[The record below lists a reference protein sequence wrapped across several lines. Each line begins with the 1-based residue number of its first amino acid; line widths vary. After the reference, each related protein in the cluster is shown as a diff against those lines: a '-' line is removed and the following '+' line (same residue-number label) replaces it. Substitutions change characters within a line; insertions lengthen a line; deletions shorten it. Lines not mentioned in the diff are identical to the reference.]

1 MCPAIAYHPSIPLR
15 HQIQQVLRSSIEGG
29 DIAPDERLPTE
40 LAMVQRFGVSRAT
53 IRAALAALERDG
65 LIRRRQGSGTFVRP
79 ADSLRGAKVRITHPL
94 LGYEA
99 EVRLVKAETIPAP
112 GHVVEFLGVPR
123 GEPVMRFVRV
133 EMVGRRPLA
142 VVVNY
147 LGPALG
153 RRIRVRALRRYPML
167 ELLRKR
173 LHIEFGPM
181 RQTIEARLPDDELAS
196 LLEITLTQPV
206 LLLRL
211 QVADRA
217 GRPVE
222 ISDTFYRAD
231 RCRYEADV
239 SGLEPTTVTPGPAA
253 TRRESRPA
261 TPRRPRAPAHSRR
274 GSAGGGA

>member
-1 MCPAIAYHPSIPLR
+1 MRPAIAYHRSIPLR

-29 DIAPDERLPTE
+29 EIAPDEQLPTE
-40 LAMVQRFGVSRAT
+40 LALVQRFGVSRAT
-53 IRAALAALERDG
+53 IRAALATLERDG

-79 ADSLRGAKVRITHPL
+79 ADAPRGAKVEITHPL

-99 EVRLVKAETIPAP
+99 EIRLVKTETIPAP
-112 GHVVEFLGVPR
+112 GHVVDFLGVRR

-133 EMVGRRPLA
+133 EMIDGGPLA
-142 VVVNY
+142 VVVNF
-147 LGPALG
+147 LSLALG
-153 RRIRVRALRRYPML
+153 RRIQVRALRRHPIL
-167 ELLRKR
+167 ELLRDR
-173 LHIEFGPM
+173 LHIKFGTM

-231 RCRYEADV
+231 RCRYEADL
-239 SGLEPTTVTPGPAA
+239 SGLEPLSAKPRYMRGPV
-253 TRRESRPA
+253 RRQ
-261 TPRRPRAPAHSRR
+261 R
-274 GSAGGGA
+274 GSARGGP

>member
-40 LAMVQRFGVSRAT
+40 LALVQRFGVSRAT

-79 ADSLRGAKVRITHPL
+79 AASPRGAKVEITHPL

-99 EVRLVKAETIPAP
+99 EVRLVKAETIAAP

-123 GEPVMRFVRV
+123 GNPVMRFVRV

-147 LGPALG
+147 LEPALG
-153 RRIRVRALRRYPML
+153 RRINVRALRRYPIL
-167 ELLRKR
+167 ELLRER
-173 LHIEFGPM
+173 LHIQLGQM
-181 RQTIEARLPDDELAS
+181 RQTIEARLPDDEVAS

-222 ISDTFYRAD
+222 ISETFYRAD
-231 RCRYEADV
+231 RCRYEADL
-239 SGLEPTTVTPGPAA
+239 SGLQ
-253 TRRESRPA
+253 PA
-261 TPRRPRAPAHSRR
+261 TVPRDPGRSRR
-274 GSAGGGA
+274 SSSGGGA